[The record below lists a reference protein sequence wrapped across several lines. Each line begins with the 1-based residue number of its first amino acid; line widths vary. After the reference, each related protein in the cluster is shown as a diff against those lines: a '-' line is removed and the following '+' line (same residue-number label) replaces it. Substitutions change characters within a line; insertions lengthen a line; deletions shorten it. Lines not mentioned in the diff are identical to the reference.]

1 MGPIHQS
8 LKRVS
13 AVEPFINWTAI
24 NGDSYR
30 FLRHEAEISLYYY
43 RARYYNPNI
52 GRFLQSDQTVT
63 MVAANSA
70 NFFRLF
76 RN

>member
-1 MGPIHQS
+1 MG
-8 LKRVS
+8 
-13 AVEPFINWTAI
+13 I

-30 FLRHEAEISLYYY
+30 FLRHESETGLYYY
-43 RARYYNPNI
+43 RARYYNPHI
-52 GRFLQSDQTVT
+52 GRFLQSDPTAT

-70 NFFRLF
+70 NFLRLF